1 MPFYQSNDIRLHY
14 VARNAERS
22 TPQSMVF
29 QHGIGGDHRQPRRF
43 LVPERTGIPAGALD
57 IFHADFRGHG
67 QSELGLAEDLSIAT
81 LGLDLA
87 ALLDHL
93 ELEDAIVGG
102 ISMGAA
108 AALRLAVQCP
118 ERVRALVLCRP
129 AWDDGPMSLEARQAY
144 ALIADLLAAE
154 SWRLSALRALEQS
167 ENLRSIEAVCPDAA
181 KSLRG
186 QVKSVL
192 MDPEIRDAAIV
203 RLRCLPAS
211 RGLDDEGES
220 LATLQCPALVLGA
233 QGDPIHPF
241 ECARKLA
248 RLLPNSRLVQIAPKS
263 PIDDKPH
270 LEEVDRIIGAFLRS
284 HMWSQLRPALPLT
297 DGNL

>member
-1 MPFYQSNDIRLHY
+1 MPVMPFYQSGDICLHY
-14 VARNAERS
+14 VARDGERS
-22 TPQSMVF
+22 SPNSMIF
-29 QHGIGGDHRQPRRF
+29 QHGIGGDLRQPGRF
-43 LVPERTGIPAGALD
+43 LVPERTGIPAGTLD

-67 QSELGLAEDLSIAT
+67 QSELGRAEDLSIAT

-93 ELEDAIVGG
+93 ELGDVIVGG

-129 AWDDGPMSLEARQAY
+129 AWDDGPMSLEARMVY

-154 SWRLSALRALEQS
+154 DWRFSALRALEQS
-167 ENLRSIEAVCPDAA
+167 DILRSIEAVCSDAA

-186 QVKSVL
+186 QVQSVL
-192 MDPEIRDAAIV
+192 NYPQIRESAIV

-211 RGLDDEGES
+211 RGLDDEGEG
-220 LATLQCPALVLGA
+220 LATLHCPALVLVA
-233 QGDPIHPF
+233 EGDPIHPF

-248 RLLPNSRLVQIAPKS
+248 RLLPNSRLVQITPKS
-263 PIDDKPH
+263 AIDDKPH
-270 LEEVDRIIGAFLRS
+270 LEEVDRIIGKFLC
-284 HMWSQLRPALPLT
+284 SQI
-297 DGNL
+297 